1 MNYERHLS
9 LHRQIYGG
17 RNMLEMKREISFT
30 GESTF
35 DGVVAAR
42 YTAKISSDDPND
54 IKMSNYQVDRSLY
67 KENRKVCNQDKI
79 EFEYMVYA
87 EQDKM
92 ITEQEGVE
100 Q

>member
-42 YTAKISSDDPND
+42 Y
-54 IKMSNYQVDRSLY
+54 
-67 KENRKVCNQDKI
+67 VCNQDKM